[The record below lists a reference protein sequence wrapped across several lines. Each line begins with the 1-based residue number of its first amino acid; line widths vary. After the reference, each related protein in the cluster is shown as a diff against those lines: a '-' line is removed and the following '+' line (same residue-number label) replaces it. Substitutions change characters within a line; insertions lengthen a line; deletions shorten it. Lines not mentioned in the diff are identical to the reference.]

1 MANENRSKLD
11 LATIKARL
19 AAARGKKYWRVLEE
33 LADTPEFREVVANE
47 IPDVTRSIDLHMDRR
62 QFLTLSAASL
72 ALAGLSGC
80 RYLPQHKLVPYVNQP
95 EEETPGVPLY
105 YASAAPTFWGYGIG
119 TIVTSRDGRPIKM
132 DGNPGHPASLGS
144 TDIFT
149 QAATLTLYDPDR
161 SQIVNHQGDF
171 STWEDF
177 YTTARPLLQR
187 QLAVKGAGLRILT
200 ETITSPTLAAQ
211 LKAILKRF
219 PEAQWVQYEP
229 TYPNH
234 AYEAAIAAFGEPVHT
249 HYDLAKAKRILSL
262 DSDFLI
268 SNPAGVRYARDF
280 ADGRRVRQG
289 TTEISRFYAVE
300 STPTLTGAMADNRIR
315 VRASLV
321 EGLARA
327 IAQQLGIDVGS
338 APLPTLDAEQA
349 KFVAAVAKDLQA
361 NAGACVVI
369 PGEFQTPAVHILAH
383 AMNERLGN
391 VGKTV
396 FHTEP
401 VEAQPQ
407 HQIQALQNLVTDM
420 NAGKVDIL
428 LILGG
433 NPVYNAPADIGF
445 AEALPRVPFRAHLGL
460 YEDETSIAC
469 QWHLPESHFLEAWG
483 DLRAFD
489 GTASIIQPLIL
500 PIYDTKSAYEL
511 LSGLFDT
518 PETGGEA
525 GSAPRDGYTIVRQ
538 YWAEHGYPI
547 DEPYDFAFNKLL
559 HDGVIPGTK
568 AKSKQVQVRANALSS
583 LQPQMPAQVGGTTLE
598 VMIRPDPTIWDGRF
612 ANNGWLQELP
622 KPFSKATWDNV
633 ILMNPETAERLQ
645 IPMGDGWAILPK
657 LNESQGAKPSP
668 VITINLN
675 GKTVK
680 GAVWAMP
687 GHPHDAITVYLGY
700 GRTSAGVLGTGTGFN
715 VYPIFLSKNPW
726 NGTAQIEYTGEG
738 YPIATTQYTHM
749 MDNRDVVRVGTIS
762 EFLRHPSLAPDEDA
776 EQANAAEGTGKGQ
789 PDYYPAFPWPEP
801 GMSHK
806 GAYNWGMV
814 IDLQS
819 CIGCSVCMVA
829 CQAENNIPVVGKAQV
844 MRGRHMNWIR
854 VDTYYETKPD
864 DFETFAHNP
873 RIYFQP
879 VTCMQC
885 EQAPCEYVCPV
896 GATQHSVEGINQM
909 VYNRCIGTRYCA
921 NNCPYKVRRF
931 NFLNY
936 NNHFNHDFFGRPN
949 KVEQLVFNP
958 DVTVRGRGVME
969 KCMYCI
975 QRINSAR
982 QKAKIENRD
991 LRDGEVLTACQQ
1003 ACPTQAITF
1012 GNITDHASKVY
1023 ALKIQPHNYGLLTD
1037 LNTRP
1042 RTTYLARV
1050 INPNTDIE
1058 PETEKQVG

>member
-1 MANENRSKLD
+1 MANDNTKLTLAAIKER
-11 LATIKARL
+11 LAT
-19 AAARGKKYWRVLEE
+19 ARGKQYWRALEE
-33 LADTPEFREVVANE
+33 LAETPEFREALENE
-47 IPDVTRSIDLHMDRR
+47 IPDATRYLDLHMDRR

-105 YASAAPTFWGYGIG
+105 YASTAPTFWGYGIG

-161 SQIVNHQGDF
+161 SQAVSHEGDF
-171 STWEDF
+171 STWEEF
-177 YTTARPLLQR
+177 FNSARSLLQR

-200 ETITSPTLAAQ
+200 ETVTSPTLAAQ
-211 LKAILKRF
+211 LQAILKRY
-219 PEAQWVQYEP
+219 PQAQWVQYEP
-229 TYPNH
+229 TYPNNR
-234 AYEAAIAAFGEPVHT
+234 YEADLAAYGEPVGVY
-249 HYDLAKAKRILSL
+249 YDLAKAKRILSL

-268 SNPAGVRYARDF
+268 STPGSVRYARDF
-280 ADGRRVRQG
+280 ADGRRVRKG
-289 TTEISRFYAVE
+289 TTEITRFYSVE

-315 VRASLV
+315 VRASQV
-321 EGLARA
+321 EGIARV
-327 IAQQLGIDVGS
+327 IAQRLGVDVGT
-338 APLPTLDAEQA
+338 APVPSLDEEQT
-349 KFVAAVAKDLQA
+349 KFVNAVVKDLQE
-361 NAGACVVI
+361 NSGACVVI
-369 PGEFQTPAVHILAH
+369 PGDYQTPVVHVLAH
-383 AMNERLGN
+383 MLNEHLGN

-396 FHTEP
+396 FYTEP
-401 VEAQPQ
+401 IEAQPVNQ
-407 HQIQALQNLVTDM
+407 LQAFKNLVADM
-420 NAGKVDIL
+420 NAGKVDML
-428 LILGG
+428 LMLGG
-433 NPVYNAPADIGF
+433 NPVYNAPADSGF
-445 AEALPRVPFRAHLGL
+445 SDALSRVPFRAHLGL
-460 YEDETSIAC
+460 YVDETSLAC

-489 GTASIIQPLIL
+489 GTASIVQPLII
-500 PIYDTKSAYEL
+500 PIYDTKSAYEV
-511 LSGLFDT
+511 LSGLFDI
-518 PETGGEA
+518 PETGAVGGTE
-525 GSAPRDGYTIVRQ
+525 PRDGYTIVRQ

-547 DEPYDFAFNKLL
+547 QEPYDFAFNKLL
-559 HDGVIPGTK
+559 HDGVIPNTK
-568 AKSKQVQVRANALSS
+568 AKAKNVQVRVSALASLPVQNPAN
-583 LQPQMPAQVGGTTLE
+583 VGGTTVE
-598 VMIRPDPTIWDGRF
+598 VMIRPDPTVWDGRY

-633 ILMNPETAERLQ
+633 AFMNPETAEKLN
-645 IPMGDGWAILPK
+645 IPLDNAFSILPK
-657 LNESQGAKPSP
+657 LSESQGVKPSP
-668 VITINLN
+668 VIELSINGQTI
-675 GKTVK
+675 KA
-680 GAVWAMP
+680 AVWMLP
-687 GHPHDAITVYLGY
+687 GHPHDAVTLFLGY
-700 GRTSAGVLGTGTGFN
+700 GRTSAGTLGSGTGFN
-715 VYPIFLSKNPW
+715 VYPLFFSNSPW
-726 NGTAQIEYTGEG
+726 NSTATIAYKGES
-738 YPIATTQYTHM
+738 YRVANTQFTFL
-749 MDNRDVVRVGTIS
+749 MDGRDVVRVGTIA
-762 EFLRHPSLAPDEDA
+762 EFLRHPSLAPSEEA
-776 EQANAAEGTGKGQ
+776 EQANAAEGTAKGQ
-789 PDYYPAFPWPEP
+789 PDYYPSYQWPEP
-801 GMSHK
+801 GMSHQ

-829 CQAENNIPVVGKAQV
+829 CQAENNIPVVGKTQV
-844 MRGRHMNWIR
+844 LRGRHMNWIR

-864 DFETFAHNP
+864 DFTTFTHNP

-936 NNHFNHDFFGRPN
+936 NNHFNHDYFGRPN

-958 DVTVRGRGVME
+958 NVTVRGRGVME

-982 QKAKIENRD
+982 QKAKIENRN
-991 LRDGEVLTACQQ
+991 LRDGEVVTACQQ
-1003 ACPTQAITF
+1003 ACPTQAIVF
-1012 GNITDHASKVY
+1012 GNITDYASKVH

-1050 INPNTDIE
+1050 INPNPEIE
-1058 PETEKQVG
+1058 PETEKQSG